1 MFFLVILILVIDNLI
16 DIVDYGYLEVK
27 LFELEYYVLVVK
39 FLLLVVLL
47 LNYEVSEVD
56 FAIVENLIRIDGFL
70 F

>member
-1 MFFLVILILVIDNLI
+1 MVILILVIDNLI

-70 F
+70 FWL